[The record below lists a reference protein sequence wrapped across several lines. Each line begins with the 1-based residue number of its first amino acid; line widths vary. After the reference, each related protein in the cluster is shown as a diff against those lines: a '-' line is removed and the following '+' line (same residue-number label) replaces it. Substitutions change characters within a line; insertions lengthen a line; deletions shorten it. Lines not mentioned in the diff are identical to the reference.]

1 MKLDQS
7 QIKFS
12 EGRGRVG
19 GSKRGEREG
28 KVVLGDEVR
37 GGGRWV
43 GRNEVAENKC
53 LISSKS
59 KCEKE

>member
-28 KVVLGDEVR
+28 KVVLGVEVR
-37 GGGRWV
+37 GWGGGAGEMRWQ
-43 GRNEVAENKC
+43 R
-53 LISSKS
+53 ISV
-59 KCEKE
+59 